1 MNDYTP
7 NSHRFKEEKEKAK
20 ALPPAER
27 KKLDKVATGTR
38 VKKKG
43 ANKFAEVFL
52 SEDVSSVKSYI
63 LMDVL
68 VPAIKQALHDVVT
81 NGIDMILFG
90 ETGRSKRS
98 SNADRVSYSRFYD
111 RRDDRRRD
119 EPISRVR
126 AYSHDEVR
134 IPTRGEAEEILARMD
149 EIVATYGMVS
159 VADYYELAGVSCD
172 YTDNNYGWTSI
183 RSASVVRVRDG
194 YIIKMP
200 KALPID

>member
-7 NSHRFKEEKEKAK
+7 NSHRFKEEKAK
-20 ALPPAER
+20 APVPAER
-27 KKLDKVATGTR
+27 KKLDSVTTGTR

-52 SEDVSSVKSYI
+52 SEDVSNVKSYI

-68 VPAIKQALHDVVT
+68 IPAVKKALYDVVT

-90 ETGRSKRS
+90 ESGHSKRS

-111 RRDDRRRD
+111 RRDERRH
-119 EPISRVR
+119 EESRPRIR

-134 IPTRGEAEEILARMD
+134 IPSRGEAEEILSRMD

-159 VADYYELAGVSCD
+159 VADYYDLAGVSCD

-194 YIIKMP
+194 YIIKLP

>member
-7 NSHRFKEEKEKAK
+7 NSHRFKEDKTKSN
-20 ALPPAER
+20 LPTER
-27 KKLDKVATGTR
+27 KPKVEAVTTGAR

-52 SEDVSSVKSYI
+52 SEDVSNVKSYI

-68 VPAIKQALHDVVT
+68 VPSVKKALYDVVT

-90 ETGRSKRS
+90 ETGRSKRT

-119 EPISRVR
+119 EPVSRIR

-159 VADYYELAGVSCD
+159 VADYYELAGVTCE
-172 YTDNNYGWTSI
+172 YTDNNYGWTSV
-183 RSASVVRVRDG
+183 RSARVERTRDG